1 MKGTNWLESC
11 DIGVVQIEGRVEV
24 VISEMKPLGACKTV
38 NYDGVISTRGGAR
51 DTCPRL

>member
-1 MKGTNWLESC
+1 MVFCLY
-11 DIGVVQIEGRVEV
+11 IRVVKIEGRGEV

-51 DTCPRL
+51 DTCRRL